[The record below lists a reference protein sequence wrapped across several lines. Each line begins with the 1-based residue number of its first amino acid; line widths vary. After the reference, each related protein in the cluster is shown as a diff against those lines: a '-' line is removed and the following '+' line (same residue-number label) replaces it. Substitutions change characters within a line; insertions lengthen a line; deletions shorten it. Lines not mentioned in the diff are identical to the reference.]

1 MDTRIQGQSIKKPS
15 QSVRKAGHSHH
26 FHASLSPIGINGLPH
41 QVPPPPKPT
50 AKHSPMPFLPPVS
63 GASAFSNYSNTT
75 GYSAP
80 LMNKVDIA
88 YEGSRVYFMSILESI
103 PRKERDGLLSSH
115 VLSTVQEMNE
125 FCWHDIRSF
134 LRLCSAH
141 CVSEENEIIK
151 FCRYLQWCIGSVRS
165 SKGESGHWV

>member
-15 QSVRKAGHSHH
+15 RTLHKPAHSHH

-80 LMNKVDIA
+80 LVNKVNVT
-88 YEGSRVYFMSILESI
+88 YEVPSVCSMSILLESI

-115 VLSTVQEMNE
+115 VLSTVQEINE
-125 FCWHDIRSF
+125 FCLYDIRSF
-134 LRLCSAH
+134 LRLCSVH
-141 CVSEENEIIK
+141 CVSEENEVIK
-151 FCRYLQWCIGSVRS
+151 FCRYL
-165 SKGESGHWV
+165 